1 MFRVFIVDIWTDL
14 TLIAGRSSR
23 FSMVHPL
30 GVFSYAFSCSVG
42 GALTG
47 RGSLS
52 HREGKKEESLKERG
66 KERDMDQI
74 RKERE
79 AELGVIC

>member
-23 FSMVHPL
+23 FSMVYPL
-30 GVFSYAFSCSVG
+30 GVFSCAFSCSVG

-47 RGSLS
+47 RGALS
-52 HREGKKEESLKERG
+52 HREGKG
-66 KERDMDQI
+66 GGVF
-74 RKERE
+74 ERE
-79 AELGVIC
+79 REGKRHGSDQEGQRS